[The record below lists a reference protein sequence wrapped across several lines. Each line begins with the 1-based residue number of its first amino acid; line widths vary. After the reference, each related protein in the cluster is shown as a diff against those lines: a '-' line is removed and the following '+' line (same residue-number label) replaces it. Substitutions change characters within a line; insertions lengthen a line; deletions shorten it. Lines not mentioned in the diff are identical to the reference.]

1 MKTIAIYNLKGGVGK
16 TTTAVS
22 LSYLA
27 AEAGRRTL
35 LWDLDP
41 QAAASFAFRVRPRVS
56 GFGRKSVEDG
66 EAFSAAIKETDY
78 YNLHILPA
86 DFAYRKLERFL
97 VSLGKPDRVLTSLF
111 ATIGRDFDVVFLDC
125 PAGFSLL
132 TEGIV
137 AAADAILVPTI
148 PTVLSLR
155 ALAQLIKWGDRSASR
170 SKLRAFLSMVDRRKA
185 LHRQAGE
192 WCAALTDVFLSAQI
206 PYASIVEQ
214 MTVRRTPLPL
224 FAARDPATIAF
235 AQIWTDL
242 ETWFR
247 QDADGSAHQPHRWGG
262 MRQAVEAM
270 IERLDVA
277 DTPRP
282 EADHPEE
289 RDGCIVHRFD
299 TEGRDLERCGYVLEL
314 REETRSLLVVA
325 ARSGTDAVKDP
336 TSGAQARID
345 GSWALQILSGELSPL
360 AALERRLGDS
370 GTVGKIRTVVGARRL
385 LRTQSSLSPRSG
397 DAISASVPMRDD
409 ERRAID
415 HRAPQVH

>member
-22 LSYLA
+22 LSFLA

-66 EAFSAAIKETDY
+66 EAFGAAIKETDY
-78 YNLHILPA
+78 DNLHLLPA
-86 DFAYRKLERFL
+86 DFAYRKFERFL

-111 ATIGRDFDVVFLDC
+111 AAIGRDFDVVFLDC

-148 PTVLSLR
+148 PTVFSLR
-155 ALAQLIKWGDRSASR
+155 TLARLIKWGGRSASR

-185 LHRQAGE
+185 LHRQVSD
-192 WCAALTDVFLSAQI
+192 WCAPLSDVFLSAQI
-206 PYASIVEQ
+206 PYASVVEQ
-214 MTVRRTPLPL
+214 MTVERQPLPL
-224 FAARDPATIAF
+224 FAARDPATMAF
-235 AQIWTDL
+235 AQIWSEL
-242 ETWFR
+242 ELWFR
-247 QDADGSAHQPHRWGG
+247 QDTDGSAHQPHAWVG

-270 IERLDVA
+270 IERLDRA
-277 DTPRP
+277 GPERP
-282 EADHPEE
+282 EALYPEE
-289 RDGCIVHRFD
+289 RDCIVHRFD

-325 ARSGTDAVKDP
+325 ARSSTDDVKA
-336 TSGAQARID
+336 GAHARVD
-345 GSWALQILSGELSPL
+345 GSWAFQILSGELSPL
-360 AALERRLGDS
+360 AALERRLGHS
-370 GTVGKIRTVVGARRL
+370 GTVGKIRAVVGPRRL
-385 LRTQSSLSPRSG
+385 LRTQSSRSPRSFDG
-397 DAISASVPMRDD
+397 ISASVPVRDD